1 MLRDVTPGHLMEFGE
16 ILDPVVLKR
25 SRHVVTENDRVSRS
39 VDALRAND
47 LVQFGNLMY
56 ASHASLRD
64 NYEVSC
70 PELDAVVDI
79 CSGAE
84 GVYGAR
90 MTGAGFGGCAIC
102 LVREQNA
109 DAVIERLRRDYPA
122 RTGKTPGITVC
133 TFEQGVTVSS
143 A

>member
-1 MLRDVTPGHLMEFGE
+1 MEFGE
-16 ILDPVVLKR
+16 LLDPVVLKR
-25 SRHVVTENDRVSRS
+25 CRHVVTENDRVVRA
-39 VDALRAND
+39 VDALRGND

-70 PELDAVVDI
+70 PELDAVVEI
-79 CSGAE
+79 CSRVD
-84 GVYGAR
+84 GVLGAR

-102 LVREQNA
+102 LVREQHT
-109 DAVIERLRRDYPA
+109 DAVIERLQREYPP

-133 TFEQGVTVSS
+133 TFEQGVAVSS